1 MFERFQI
8 QLHKIF
14 QNVVYNKESRYP
26 AMEFIARLL
35 ITNEKRVQY
44 QVEEKT
50 VCTDGLMLN
59 MLSVL
64 QFLSVKVRWVGISKN
79 VKGSYFLLC
88 SLITFRLNWI
98 K

>member
-1 MFERFQI
+1 MD
-8 QLHKIF
+8 
-14 QNVVYNKESRYP
+14 
-26 AMEFIARLL
+26 FIARLL

-64 QFLSVKVRWVGISKN
+64 QFLSVKVSGFSVEVIFWLTDADDYRVI
-79 VKGSYFLLC
+79 
-88 SLITFRLNWI
+88 
-98 K
+98 

>member
-1 MFERFQI
+1 MD
-8 QLHKIF
+8 
-14 QNVVYNKESRYP
+14 
-26 AMEFIARLL
+26 FIARLL
-35 ITNEKRVQY
+35 VTNEKRVQY

-64 QFLSVKVRWVGISKN
+64 QFLSVKVSALKTDRLRVTYG
-79 VKGSYFLLC
+79 YFLLRTR
-88 SLITFRLNWI
+88 IVFRFIWI